1 LLSLRSV
8 SDDAAQLDAGAAR
21 LRLLTIQPLL
31 VSSLLA
37 TFLFLFANVRG
48 RCRGRARPLQCC
60 IMTKLPTLRT
70 AASPEVPDALQLRC
84 RRRGCIAAWLCS
96 LLRRSGAGAQ
106 AAAVSI
112 ADDGISGARPAAMA
126 RRRPPLA

>member
-37 TFLFLFANVRG
+37 TCLFSFCQCAWTLQ
-48 RCRGRARPLQCC
+48 RP
-60 IMTKLPTLRT
+60 R
-70 AASPEVPDALQLRC
+70 
-84 RRRGCIAAWLCS
+84 
-96 LLRRSGAGAQ
+96 Q
-106 AAAVSI
+106 AAAVLHHDEAAVI
-112 ADDGISGARPAAMA
+112 AHCCVA
-126 RRRPPLA
+126 